1 VYSAPKSFDVGM
13 MSLDLPAKR
22 MQLVLRLLLRL
33 LPARPAVSSTFRAP
47 NWLAFV
53 VGIVH

>member
-1 VYSAPKSFDVGM
+1 VYSAPTSFDVETM
-13 MSLDLPAKR
+13 ILDLRAKR
-22 MQLVLRLLLRL
+22 MQLVWRLLPQS
-33 LPARPAVSSTFRAP
+33 LPARPVEFLISRAP